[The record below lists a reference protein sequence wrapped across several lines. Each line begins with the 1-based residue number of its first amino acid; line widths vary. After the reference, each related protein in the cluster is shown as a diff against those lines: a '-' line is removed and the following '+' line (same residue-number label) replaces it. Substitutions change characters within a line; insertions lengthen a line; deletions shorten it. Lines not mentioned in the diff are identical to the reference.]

1 MASISIKG
9 IWIHPRLSEIQWES
23 KISEAILQQQ
33 IAVETFLVQNYGELI
48 EEIRMGYHTLSIAFG
63 EPFPQKVLEDML
75 LEIQSANL
83 VLHALPKKVWK
94 IPVCYGGTFGK
105 DLDKMAATKGMSIED
120 IIELHSNTAYRLYF
134 YGFLPGFMYLGGL
147 DKRLYTDRKDSPE
160 RSVPAGSVAIGGQQT
175 GIYPQDSPGGWHI
188 IGRTPILLFQVEKE
202 IPMKPSVGERVQF
215 YPITH
220 DEYRHL
226 EAQVM
231 EKEFIWSHE

>member
-48 EEIRMGYHTLSIAFG
+48 EEIRMGYHTLSITF
-63 EPFPQKVLEDML
+63 EESIPQKVMEDILM
-75 LEIQSANL
+75 EIQAADL
-83 VLHALPKKVWK
+83 LLPDLPTKIWK
-94 IPVCYGGTFGK
+94 IPVCYGGTYGK
-105 DLDKMAATKGMSIED
+105 DLEKMALNKKMSQEE
-120 IIELHSNTAYRLYF
+120 IIELHSTPTYRLYF
-134 YGFLPGFMYLGGL
+134 YGFLPGFMYLGGM
-147 DKRLYTDRKDSPE
+147 DMRLYMDRKANPE

-231 EKEFIWSHE
+231 EKEFIWSNE

>member
-23 KISEAILQQQ
+23 KICEAILQQQ

-48 EEIRMGYHTLSIAFG
+48 EEIRMGYHTLSITF
-63 EPFPQKVLEDML
+63 EESIPQKVMEDILM
-75 LEIQSANL
+75 EIQAADL
-83 VLHALPKKVWK
+83 LLPDLPTKIWK
-94 IPVCYGGTFGK
+94 IPVCYGGTYGK
-105 DLDKMAATKGMSIED
+105 DLEKMALNKKMSQEE
-120 IIELHSNTAYRLYF
+120 IIELHSTPTYRLYF
-134 YGFLPGFMYLGGL
+134 YGFLPGFMYLGGM
-147 DKRLYTDRKDSPE
+147 DMRLYMDRKANPE